1 MASRGFTFTFDR
13 RDIAA
18 LENIV
23 SDLEDVDKRK
33 AIMNSLSRGMALITR
48 QGKANLDTSNHQKT
62 GNLKRSIRRKQVK
75 KWVSVYGGFRKGKGG
90 GNHAHLVDRGTDER
104 FTKNSYTDKLGRTY
118 PSGMKRGSVSKG
130 RPNTGSMFWTR
141 AVESKGPQAMEK
153 TMDVIYKEM
162 EKIIRKNRK

>member
-1 MASRGFTFTFDR
+1 MEIKRLRKMASRGFTFTFDR

-48 QGKANLDTSNHQKT
+48 QGKSNLDSANHQKT

-75 KWVSVYGGFRKGKGG
+75 KWVSVYGGFKKGKGG

-104 FTKNSYTDKLGRTY
+104 WTKKGAY
-118 PSGMKRGSVSKG
+118 RGSVSKG
-130 RPNTGSMFWTR
+130 SPNTGSMFWTR